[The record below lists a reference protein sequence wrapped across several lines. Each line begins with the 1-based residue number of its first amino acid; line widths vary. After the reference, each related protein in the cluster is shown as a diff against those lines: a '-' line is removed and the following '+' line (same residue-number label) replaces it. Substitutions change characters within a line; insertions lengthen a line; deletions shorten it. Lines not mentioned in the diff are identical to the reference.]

1 MMRAVIL
8 DGDSLG
14 TDLTLDEFS
23 ALPIELIRYPAT
35 TPAQVDERIRDA
47 DIVLVNKVVLNAD
60 SLCQAAQ
67 LKYVGVLATG
77 TNNVDTDYCQ
87 QHNIVVKNVDGYG
100 TDSVAQHA
108 MMLLL
113 NLATSF
119 VPTRQQVKQGDWSR
133 SPFFCLLD
141 NPVMELAG
149 KHLVIV
155 GYGTLG
161 QRFAEL
167 ARAFGMR
174 VSVAA
179 RPGTDA
185 PDRQPLDTLLPE
197 ADVLSLHCQLSPQTE
212 KMMNAERLALMKS
225 SALLINTARGG
236 LIDEAALVSALN
248 NGVIAGAALDT
259 LSVEP
264 PPSDHPLLNAD
275 LPNLLITPHSAWSAK
290 DARQRL
296 VQIAA
301 DRLNAFIAAG

>member
-1 MMRAVIL
+1 MRAVVL
-8 DGDSLG
+8 DSDSLG
-14 TDLTLDEFS
+14 TDLTLSEFES
-23 ALPIELIRYPAT
+23 LPVTLTRYPTT
-35 TPAQVDERIRDA
+35 TPEQVNERIRDA
-47 DIVLVNKVVLNAD
+47 EIVLVNKVVLNAD
-60 SLCQAAQ
+60 ALGQAEK
-67 LKYVGVLATG
+67 LRYVGVLATG

-87 QHNIVVKNVDGYG
+87 QHGITVNNVDGYG

-119 VPTRQQVKQGDWSR
+119 APTTQQVKQGDWSR
-133 SPFFCLLD
+133 SPYFCLLD

-149 KHLVIV
+149 KHLIIV

-167 ARAFGMR
+167 ARAFGMK

-179 RPGTDA
+179 RPGTTSA
-185 PDRQPLDTLLPE
+185 ERRALDGLLPE
-197 ADVLSLHCQLSPQTE
+197 ADVVSLHCQLSPQTD
-212 KMMNAERLALMKS
+212 KLINAERLALMKS

-236 LIDEAALVSALN
+236 LIDEVALVTALN
-248 NGVIAGAALDT
+248 GGQIAGAALDT

-264 PPSDHPLLNAD
+264 PPADHPLLQLD
-275 LPNLLITPHSAWSAK
+275 LPNLLITPHSAWSAIE
-290 DARQRL
+290 ARQRL

-301 DRLNAFIAAG
+301 ERLQAFIEAD

>member
-1 MMRAVIL
+1 MRAVVL
-8 DGDSLG
+8 DSDSLG
-14 TDLTLDEFS
+14 TDLTLSEFES
-23 ALPIELIRYPAT
+23 LPVTLTRYPTT
-35 TPAQVDERIRDA
+35 TPEQVNERIRDA
-47 DIVLVNKVVLNAD
+47 EIVLVNKVVLNAD
-60 SLCQAAQ
+60 ALGQAEK
-67 LKYVGVLATG
+67 LRYVGVLATG

-87 QHNIVVKNVDGYG
+87 QHGITVNNVDGYG

-119 VPTRQQVKQGDWSR
+119 APTTQQVKQGDWSR
-133 SPFFCLLD
+133 SPYFCLLD

-155 GYGTLG
+155 GFGTLG

-167 ARAFGMR
+167 ARAFGMK

-179 RPGTDA
+179 RPGTTSA
-185 PDRQPLDTLLPE
+185 ERRALDDLLPE
-197 ADVLSLHCQLSPQTE
+197 ADVVSLHCQLSQQTE
-212 KMMNAERLALMKS
+212 KLINAERLALIKP

-236 LIDEAALVSALN
+236 LIDETALVTALN
-248 NGVIAGAALDT
+248 EGQIAGAALDT

-264 PPSDHPLLNAD
+264 PPADHPLLQLD
-275 LPNLLITPHSAWSAK
+275 LPNLLITPHSAWSAIE
-290 DARQRL
+290 ARQRL

-301 DRLNAFIAAG
+301 ERLQAFIEAD

>member
-1 MMRAVIL
+1 MRAVVL
-8 DGDSLG
+8 DSDSLG
-14 TDLTLDEFS
+14 SDLTLNEFES
-23 ALPIELIRYPAT
+23 LPVTLTRYPTT
-35 TPAQVDERIRDA
+35 TPEQVIERIRDA
-47 DIVLVNKVVLNAD
+47 EIVLVNKVVLNAD
-60 SLCQAAQ
+60 ALGQAEK
-67 LKYVGVLATG
+67 LRYVGVLATG

-87 QHNIVVKNVDGYG
+87 QHGITVNNVDGYG

-119 VPTRQQVKQGDWSR
+119 APTTQQVKQGDWSR
-133 SPFFCLLD
+133 SPYFCLLD

-155 GYGTLG
+155 GFGTLG

-167 ARAFGMR
+167 ARAFGMK

-179 RPGTDA
+179 RPGTTSA
-185 PDRQPLDTLLPE
+185 ERRALDGLLPE
-197 ADVLSLHCQLSPQTE
+197 ADVVSLHCQLSPQTD
-212 KMMNAERLALMKS
+212 KLINAERLALMKS

-236 LIDEAALVSALN
+236 LIDEVALVTALN
-248 NGVIAGAALDT
+248 GGQIAGAALDT

-264 PPSDHPLLNAD
+264 PPADHPLLQLD
-275 LPNLLITPHSAWSAK
+275 LPNLLITPHSAWSAIE
-290 DARQRL
+290 ARQRL

-301 DRLNAFIAAG
+301 ERLQAFIEAD

>member
-1 MMRAVIL
+1 MRAVVL
-8 DGDSLG
+8 DSDSLG
-14 TDLTLDEFS
+14 SDLTLNEFES
-23 ALPIELIRYPAT
+23 LPVTLTRYPT
-35 TPAQVDERIRDA
+35 TTSEQVIERIRDA
-47 DIVLVNKVVLNAD
+47 EIVLVNKVVLNAD
-60 SLCQAAQ
+60 ALGQAEK
-67 LKYVGVLATG
+67 LRYVGVLATG
-77 TNNVDTDYCQ
+77 TNNVDTEYCQ
-87 QHNIVVKNVDGYG
+87 QHGITVNNVEGYG

-119 VPTRQQVKQGDWSR
+119 VPTMQQVKQGDWSR

-149 KHLVIV
+149 KHLIIV

-167 ARAFGMR
+167 ARAFGMK

-179 RPGTDA
+179 RPGTTFA
-185 PDRQPLDTLLPE
+185 ERRALDDLLPE
-197 ADVLSLHCQLSPQTE
+197 ADVVSLHCQLSAQTE
-212 KMMNAERLALMKS
+212 KLINAERLALMKS

-236 LIDEAALVSALN
+236 LIDEAALETALN
-248 NGVIAGAALDT
+248 EGQIAGAALDT

-264 PPSDHPLLNAD
+264 PPADHPLLQLG

-290 DARQRL
+290 EARQRL
-296 VQIAA
+296 LQIAA
-301 DRLNAFIAAG
+301 ERLQGFIEGC

>member
-14 TDLTLDEFS
+14 TDLTLNEFS
-23 ALPIELIRYPAT
+23 ALPIELVRYPT
-35 TPAQVDERIRDA
+35 TTLAQVDERIRDA
-47 DIVLVNKVVLNAD
+47 DIVLVNKVVLTAG
-60 SLCQAAQ
+60 SLRQATR

-77 TNNVDTDYCQ
+77 TNNVDTEYCN
-87 QHNIVVKNVDGYG
+87 QHNITVNNVDGYG

-119 VPTRQQVKQGDWSR
+119 TPTRDQVKQGDWSR

-141 NPVMELAG
+141 NPVIELAG
-149 KHLVIV
+149 KHLVIL

-179 RPGTDA
+179 RPGTSA
-185 PDRQPLDTLLPE
+185 PDRQPLDELLPQ

-212 KMMNAERLALMKS
+212 KLINAERLALMKP

-236 LIDEAALVSALN
+236 LIDEEALVNALN
-248 NGVIAGAALDT
+248 DGGIAGAALDT

-264 PPSDHPLLNAD
+264 PPADHPLLQLD

-290 DARQRL
+290 EARQRL

-301 DRLNAFIAAG
+301 DRLKAFIAAD

>member
-1 MMRAVIL
+1 MRAVVL
-8 DGDSLG
+8 DSDSLG
-14 TDLTLDEFS
+14 SDLTLNEFES
-23 ALPIELIRYPAT
+23 LPVTLTRYPTT
-35 TPAQVDERIRDA
+35 TPEQVIERIRDA
-47 DIVLVNKVVLNAD
+47 EIVLVNKVVLNAD
-60 SLCQAAQ
+60 ALGQAEK
-67 LKYVGVLATG
+67 LRYVGVLATG
-77 TNNVDTDYCQ
+77 TNNVDTEYCQ
-87 QHNIVVKNVDGYG
+87 QHGITVNNVDGYG

-119 VPTRQQVKQGDWSR
+119 VPTMQQVKQGDWSR

-149 KHLVIV
+149 KHLIIV

-167 ARAFGMR
+167 ARAFGMK

-179 RPGTDA
+179 RPGTTSA
-185 PDRQPLDTLLPE
+185 ERRALDGLLPE
-197 ADVLSLHCQLSPQTE
+197 ADVVSLHCQLSPQTD
-212 KMMNAERLALMKS
+212 KLINAERLALMKS

-236 LIDEAALVSALN
+236 LIDEVALVTALN
-248 NGVIAGAALDT
+248 GGQIAGAALDT

-264 PPSDHPLLNAD
+264 PPADHPLLQLD
-275 LPNLLITPHSAWSAK
+275 LPNLLITPHSAWSAIE
-290 DARQRL
+290 ARQRL

-301 DRLNAFIAAG
+301 ERLQAFIEAD

>member
-1 MMRAVIL
+1 MRAVVL
-8 DGDSLG
+8 DSDSLG
-14 TDLTLDEFS
+14 TDLTLSEFES
-23 ALPIELIRYPAT
+23 LPVTLTRYPTT
-35 TPAQVDERIRDA
+35 TPEQVNERIRDA
-47 DIVLVNKVVLNAD
+47 EIVLVNKVVLNAD
-60 SLCQAAQ
+60 ALGQAEK
-67 LKYVGVLATG
+67 LRYVGVLATG

-87 QHNIVVKNVDGYG
+87 QHGITVNNVDGYG

-119 VPTRQQVKQGDWSR
+119 APTTQQVKQGDWSR
-133 SPFFCLLD
+133 SPYFCLLD

-155 GYGTLG
+155 GFGTLG

-167 ARAFGMR
+167 ARAFGMK

-179 RPGTDA
+179 RPGTTSA
-185 PDRQPLDTLLPE
+185 ERRALDGLLPE
-197 ADVLSLHCQLSPQTE
+197 ADVVSLHCQLSPQTD
-212 KMMNAERLALMKS
+212 KLINAERLALMKS

-236 LIDEAALVSALN
+236 LIDEVALVTALN
-248 NGVIAGAALDT
+248 GGQIAGAALDT

-264 PPSDHPLLNAD
+264 PPADHPLLQLD

-290 DARQRL
+290 EARQRL

-301 DRLNAFIAAG
+301 ERLQGFIEGC

>member
-1 MMRAVIL
+1 MRAVVL

-14 TDLTLDEFS
+14 TDLSLREFES
-23 ALPIELIRYPAT
+23 LPITLTRYPT
-35 TPAQVDERIRDA
+35 TSPEQINERICDA
-47 DIVLVNKVVLNAD
+47 EIVLVNKVVLNAD
-60 SLCQAAQ
+60 ALAQAEK
-67 LKYVGVLATG
+67 LRYVGVLATG
-77 TNNVDTDYCQ
+77 TNNVDTKYCQ
-87 QHNIVVKNVDGYG
+87 QHGIRVNNVDGYG

-119 VPTRQQVKQGDWSR
+119 APTTQQVKQGDWSR
-133 SPFFCLLD
+133 SPYFCLLD

-155 GYGTLG
+155 GYGALG

-167 ARAFGMR
+167 ARAFGMK

-179 RPGTDA
+179 RPGTTSA
-185 PDRQPLDTLLPE
+185 ERRALDGLLPE
-197 ADVLSLHCQLSPQTE
+197 ADVVSLHCQLSPQTD
-212 KMMNAERLALMKS
+212 KLINAERLALMKS

-236 LIDEAALVSALN
+236 LIDEVALVTALN
-248 NGVIAGAALDT
+248 GGQIAGAALDT

-264 PPSDHPLLNAD
+264 PPADHPLLQLD
-275 LPNLLITPHSAWSAK
+275 LPNLLITPHSAWSAIE
-290 DARQRL
+290 ARQRL

-301 DRLNAFIAAG
+301 ERLQAFIEAD

>member
-1 MMRAVIL
+1 MQAVIL

-14 TDLTLDEFS
+14 TDLTLSEFDS
-23 ALPIELIRYPAT
+23 LPVTLTRYPTT
-35 TPAQVDERIRDA
+35 TPDQVDERIRNA
-47 DIVLVNKVVLNAD
+47 EIVLVNKVVFNAD
-60 SLCQAAQ
+60 ALRQATK
-67 LKYVGVLATG
+67 LRYVGVLATG
-77 TNNVDTDYCQ
+77 TNNVDTDFCQ
-87 QHNIVVKNVDGYG
+87 HHGITVNNVDGYG

-119 VPTRQQVKQGDWSR
+119 APTTEQVKQGDWSR

-141 NPVMELAG
+141 NPVIELAG

-167 ARAFGMR
+167 ARAFGMK

-179 RPGTDA
+179 RPGTSSA
-185 PDRQPLDTLLPE
+185 ERRALDDLLPE
-197 ADVLSLHCQLSPQTE
+197 ADVVSLHCQLSPQTD
-212 KMMNAERLALMKS
+212 KLINAERLALMKP

-236 LIDEAALVSALN
+236 LIDEQALKTALTS
-248 NGVIAGAALDT
+248 GLLAGAALDT
-259 LSVEP
+259 LSAEP
-264 PPSDHPLLNAD
+264 PPADHPLLQLD

-290 DARQRL
+290 EARERL

-301 DRLNAFIAAG
+301 DRLQAFIEAD

>member
-1 MMRAVIL
+1 MRAVVL
-8 DGDSLG
+8 DSDSLG
-14 TDLTLDEFS
+14 TDLSLSEFESLPVTLT
-23 ALPIELIRYPAT
+23 RYPTT
-35 TPAQVDERIRDA
+35 TPEQVNERIRDA
-47 DIVLVNKVVLNAD
+47 EIVLVNKVVLNAD
-60 SLCQAAQ
+60 ALGQAEK
-67 LKYVGVLATG
+67 LRYVGVLATG

-87 QHNIVVKNVDGYG
+87 QHGITVNNVDGYG

-119 VPTRQQVKQGDWSR
+119 APTTQQVKQGDWSR
-133 SPFFCLLD
+133 SPYFCLLD

-155 GYGTLG
+155 GFGTLG

-167 ARAFGMR
+167 ARAFGMK

-179 RPGTDA
+179 RPGTTSA
-185 PDRQPLDTLLPE
+185 ERRALDGLLPE
-197 ADVLSLHCQLSPQTE
+197 ADVVSLHCQLSPQTD
-212 KMMNAERLALMKS
+212 KLINAERLALMKS

-236 LIDEAALVSALN
+236 LIDEVALVTALN
-248 NGVIAGAALDT
+248 GGQIAGAALDT

-264 PPSDHPLLNAD
+264 PPADHPLLQLD
-275 LPNLLITPHSAWSAK
+275 LPNLLITPHSAWSAIE
-290 DARQRL
+290 ARQRL

-301 DRLNAFIAAG
+301 ERLQAFIEAD